1 MYLKFNVD
9 DFEPHYLMFDN
20 PVKNTIM
27 NNSTY
32 NNILYSTET
41 FTLNG
46 ITIEFALKN
55 VIYEPYFNKYKCS
68 FSAEQNGEVFDKLS
82 LIEKSIL
89 QEFST
94 KKTHV
99 LGLTEQINK
108 KQLKVCEHA
117 KTENSNRI
125 ITKQKVD
132 TKLIVKI
139 SGVWGKENKIAIIYK
154 FIIIE

>member
-32 NNILYSTET
+32 NNILYSTDT

-68 FSAEQNGEVFDKLS
+68 FSAEQNGEVFEKLS

-89 QEFST
+89 QEFCT

-108 KQLKVCEHA
+108 KQLKVFEHV
-117 KTENSNRI
+117 KTENSTRI

-132 TKLIVKI
+132 TKLMVKI
-139 SGVWGKENKIAIIYK
+139 SGVWGKENKIGIIYK